1 MDDKIVQFRIK
12 RKKDAFDG
20 YMFLKDAYID
30 NPLHFYD
37 YLGRAAEYVPINV
50 PIKENKI
57 ENSDFKKWE
66 NNELLI
72 KSIREDGLLIK
83 YLVDFADET
92 NKIIDRDGYKV
103 IINPP
108 K

>member
-1 MDDKIVQFRIK
+1 
-12 RKKDAFDG
+12 
-20 YMFLKDAYID
+20 MFLRDANID

-57 ENSDFKKWE
+57 ENSDFERWE

-72 KSIREDGLLIK
+72 KSIREDDLLIK

-92 NKIIDRDGYKV
+92 NKIIDRNSYKV